1 MAGETPPGTDL
12 GRVREQLQHFVVAH
26 VGPGAKLVDVRPG
39 GGHAGFTYL
48 FDTSC
53 DGRRASYYLRLPPPG
68 VRWEGT
74 ADVLRQVT
82 ALRLL
87 DGTSVPHL
95 PVVWSGSDLRWFERP
110 YFVVPAIEAVML
122 ADPEAIGARDA
133 ADLRSM
139 AREAMVAL
147 AAIHQVDTSAGAEY
161 LGHFAGLEHE
171 ITRWDRFADRAA
183 DRDELLGLVPHV
195 RSQLLAAM
203 PATVHIGLYHGDY
216 QFQNLLY
223 DAHGQLQAVIDWE
236 LCGVGPT
243 LNDLGWITA
252 FHDVPAWG
260 PVPRPSTEFVS
271 AGELAQWYTEALGRR
286 PLATEWFEALS
297 LYKYAIITCFNL
309 MLHRRGKRIDPTW
322 EQRRIGAPHNLA
334 RAQELLAAYRKH

>member
-1 MAGETPPGTDL
+1 MADETPFNADL
-12 GRVREQLQHFVVAH
+12 GRVREQLERFVSAH
-26 VGPGAKLVDVRPG
+26 VGPGAELLDVRPG

-48 FDTSC
+48 FDTKH
-53 DGRRASYYLRLPPPG
+53 DGQRASYYLRLPPPG

-74 ADVLRQVT
+74 ADVLRQVA

-87 DGTSVPHL
+87 DGTRVPHL

-110 YFVVPAIEAVML
+110 YFVVPAIEAVIP
-122 ADPEAIGARDA
+122 ADPETIGAWDT
-133 ADLRSM
+133 DGLRSM

-161 LGHFAGLEHE
+161 LGNFAGMEHE
-171 ITRWDRFADRAA
+171 IIRWDRFVDRAA

-195 RSQLLAAM
+195 RSQLLATM

-223 DAHGQLQAVIDWE
+223 DARGQLQAVIDWE

-243 LNDLGWITA
+243 INDLGWITA
-252 FHDVPAWG
+252 FHDVAAWG
-260 PVPRPSTEFVS
+260 PVPRPSTAFVS
-271 AGELAQWYTEALGRR
+271 AGELTEWYIEALGRR
-286 PLATEWFEALS
+286 PVAPEWFEALS

-309 MLHRRGKRIDPTW
+309 MLHRRGKRPDPTW
-322 EQRRIGAPHNLA
+322 ELRRIGAPHNLA
-334 RAQELLAAYRKH
+334 RAQELLAAYRTR